1 MNKIWLQSYP
11 AGIPA
16 EIDLDEF
23 VSLNDLF
30 EQTVRRYAD
39 RVAFTNMGVSISYAD
54 LDRLS
59 WAFAAYLQTE
69 LKLKPGARVALMM
82 PNLLQYPVCLFGIWR
97 AGLVAVN
104 CNPLYTAP
112 ELEFQLCDSGA
123 EAIIVVENFAHVFQ
137 QVARAVPTRHVI
149 VTGLGDMLGPF
160 KGRLV
165 NAVVKYVKRLVPAWL
180 LPNAV
185 RMRDALSAGQS
196 LSLDNTMATHK
207 DLALLQYTGGT
218 TGVSK
223 GAMLTHGNIL
233 ANMQQAHAWIKP
245 FLRSVDEIIVTP
257 LPMYHIFALTA
268 NCLTF
273 FKLGA
278 QNILITNP
286 RDFSGFIKELAKY
299 KFTAITGVN
308 TLFNALVH
316 HPDFAK
322 LSFSSLRITLGGGMA
337 VQQAVAEKWK
347 SITGCPLIEAYGLTE
362 ASPAVTINPLNLEAY
377 NGAIGLPIPST
388 EISLRDDGGGEVALG
403 QPGELCVRG
412 PQVMQGYWNQPGE
425 TANVMM
431 ADGFL
436 RTGDIAAMDA
446 QGFLR
451 ISDRKKDMIMVS
463 GFKVFPNEVEAV
475 VAMHPGVLEV
485 AAVGVPNEHSGE
497 AVKIVVVKKDPSLT
511 AEDLIAYCRTS
522 LTKYKVPHIVEFRAE
537 LPKTNVGKILRRAL
551 R

>member
-16 EIDLDEF
+16 EINLDEF

-30 EQTVRRYAD
+30 ERTVAQYSG
-39 RVAFTNMGVSISYAD
+39 RVAFTNMGASISYAD
-54 LDRLS
+54 LDQLS
-59 WAFAAYLQTE
+59 RAFAAYLQAD
-69 LKLKPGARVALMM
+69 LKLKPGTRVALMM
-82 PNLLQYPVCLFGIWR
+82 PNLLQYPVCLFGLWR

-112 ELEFQLCDSGA
+112 ELEFQLRDSGA

-137 QVARAVPTRHVI
+137 QVARVVPTRHVI
-149 VTGLGDMLGPF
+149 VTGLGDMLGPV

-165 NAVVKYVKRLVPAWL
+165 NAVVKYLKRMVPAWS

-185 RMRDALSAGQS
+185 RMRDALYIGQG
-196 LSLDNTMATHK
+196 LAFEKTAATKK

-245 FLRSVDEIIVTP
+245 FLFAGEEVIVTP

-278 QNILITNP
+278 HNVLITNP

-308 TLFNALVH
+308 TLFNALIN

-322 LSFSSLRITLGGGMA
+322 LNFSSLHITLGGGMA
-337 VQQAVAEKWK
+337 VQQVVAEKWK

-362 ASPAVTINPLNLEAY
+362 ASPAVAINPLDLEAY
-377 NGAIGLPIPST
+377 NGAIGLPVPST
-388 EISLRDDGGGEVALG
+388 EISLRDDDGVEVPIG
-403 QPGELCVRG
+403 QTGELCVRG
-412 PQVMQGYWNQPGE
+412 PQVMLGYWNQPAE

-436 RTGDIAAMDA
+436 RTGDIAAIDA

-497 AVKIVVVKKDPSLT
+497 AVKIVVVKKDPALT
-511 AEDLIAYCRTS
+511 AEALIEFCRTS

>member
-1 MNKIWLQSYP
+1 MEKIWLKSYP
-11 AGIPA
+11 AGVPA
-16 EIDLDEF
+16 EIDLAEF
-23 VSLNDLF
+23 SSLNDLF
-30 EQTVRRYAD
+30 ERTVERFAGRI
-39 RVAFTNMGVSISYAD
+39 AFTNMGSSISYAE

-59 WAFAAYLQTE
+59 RDFAAYLQSG
-69 LKLKPGARVALMM
+69 LKLQRGARVALMM

-112 ELEFQLCDSGA
+112 ELEFQLRDSGA
-123 EAIIVVENFAHVFQ
+123 EAIVIAENFAHVFEEIAQ
-137 QVARAVPTRHVI
+137 TVPTQHVI
-149 VTGLGDMLGPF
+149 VTGLGDLLGPV

-165 NAVVKYVKRLVPAWL
+165 NGVVKYLKHMVPAWS
-180 LPNAV
+180 LPQAQQ
-185 RMRDALSAGQS
+185 MRDALAKGHALTLEMAGLGQQ
-196 LSLDNTMATHK
+196 DV
-207 DLALLQYTGGT
+207 ALLQYTGGT

-233 ANMQQAHAWIKP
+233 ANLQQAHAWIKS
-245 FLRSVDEIIVTP
+245 FLHDGDEVIVTP
-257 LPMYHIFALTA
+257 LPLYHIFALTA

-273 FKLGA
+273 FKVGA
-278 QNILITNP
+278 QNVLITNP
-286 RDFSGFIKELAKY
+286 RDIRGFVKELAKY
-299 KFTAITGVN
+299 RFTAITGVN

-322 LSFSSLRITLGGGMA
+322 LDFSALHITLGGGMA

-347 SITGCPLIEAYGLTE
+347 AITGRQLIEAYGLTE
-362 ASPAVTINPLNLEAY
+362 TSPAVTINPLDLQNY
-377 NGAIGLPIPST
+377 NGSIGLPISST
-388 EISLRDDGGGEVALG
+388 EVSLRDDDGIEVPLG
-403 QPGELCVRG
+403 HAGELCVRG
-412 PQVMQGYWNQPGE
+412 PQVMKGYWNQPAE

-436 RTGDIAAMDA
+436 RTGDIAVMDTH
-446 QGFLR
+446 GFLR
-451 ISDRKKDMIMVS
+451 IADRKKDMIIVS

-485 AAVGVPNEHSGE
+485 AAVGVPNEYSGE
-497 AVKIVVVKKDPSLT
+497 VVKIFVVKKDPGLT
-511 AEDLIAYCRTS
+511 AEALIKHCHHS
-522 LTKYKVPHIVEFRAE
+522 LTKYKVPHLVEFRDE